1 MSNCMF
7 GFLLMYHLERQAD
20 IFQTGIA
27 IAMDKGLEFVG
38 IVEHGVKFED
48 KSDHDIGNSSK

>member
-1 MSNCMF
+1 MF